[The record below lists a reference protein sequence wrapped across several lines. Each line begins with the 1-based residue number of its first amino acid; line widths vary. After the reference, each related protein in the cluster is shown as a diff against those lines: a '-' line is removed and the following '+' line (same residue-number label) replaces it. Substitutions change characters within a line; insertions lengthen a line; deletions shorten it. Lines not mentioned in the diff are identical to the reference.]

1 MERKR
6 GGHTDR
12 QRNREMMMEKHRDIR
27 TEGRIFIETE
37 RLIEERLGLK
47 ER

>member
-6 GGHTDR
+6 GAHTDR
-12 QRNREMMMEKHRDIR
+12 QRNREMMEKHRDIR
-27 TEGRIFIETE
+27 TERRIFIETE